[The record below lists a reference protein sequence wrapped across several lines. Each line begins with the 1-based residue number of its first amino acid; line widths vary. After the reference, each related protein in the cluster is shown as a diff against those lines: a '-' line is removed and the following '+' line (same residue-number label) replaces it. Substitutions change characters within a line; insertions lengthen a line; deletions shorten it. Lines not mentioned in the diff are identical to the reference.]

1 MNKNEKRVQH
11 DKRVAFWLALGLL
24 VASVLVCWLW
34 L

>member
-1 MNKNEKRVQH
+1 MNKNEYRVKH

-24 VASVLVCWLW
+24 LACVLGLWLW